1 MVGTGTR
8 SVISN
13 IPSRES
19 VTKRITVS
27 VPARIDL
34 NRHYDYIAQGNPEA
48 ALQFFDAARQT
59 FGDLARMPGMGSSYI
74 SSNARLKNLQKWRVK
89 GFRAFLIFYR
99 TQEDTIEILRILSAA
114 QDIEEIIKNM

>member
-8 SVISN
+8 SVISK

-19 VTKRITVS
+19 VTKRIIVS

-59 FGDLARMPGMGSSYI
+59 FGDLARMSGMGSSYI
-74 SSNARLKNLQKWRVK
+74 SPNARLKNLQKWRVK

-99 TQEDTIEILRILSAA
+99 TQKDTIEILRILSAA

>member
-1 MVGTGTR
+1 
-8 SVISN
+8 
-13 IPSRES
+13 
-19 VTKRITVS
+19 VTKRIIVS

-34 NRHYDYIAQGNPEA
+34 NRHYDYIAQGNPDA

-74 SSNARLKNLQKWRVK
+74 SPNTRLKNLQKWRVK
-89 GFRAFLIFYR
+89 GFKAFLIFYR

-114 QDIEEIIKNM
+114 QDIEKIIKNM